1 MATVTETMLKIKTK
15 IVKIA
20 NFLIIL
26 PPFLSKEV
34 LNRKIPFHLV
44 LQRFKY
50 NEIQKMSSEI
60 SAPNRY
66 LGNRLCE

>member
-34 LNRKIPFHLV
+34 LNRKILFHLV

-66 LGNRLCE
+66 LGNRL